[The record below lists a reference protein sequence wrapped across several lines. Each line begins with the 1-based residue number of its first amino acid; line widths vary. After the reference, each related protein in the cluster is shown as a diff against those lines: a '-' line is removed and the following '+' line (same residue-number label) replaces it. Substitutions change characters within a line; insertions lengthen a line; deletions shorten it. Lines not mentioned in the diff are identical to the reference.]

1 MTSMSELRERM
12 IADMTAAGL
21 SASTKEAYVRRFA
34 SLLHTM
40 GARLIS

>member
-1 MTSMSELRERM
+1 MTSMSDLRERM

-21 SASTKEAYVRRFA
+21 SASTKEVYVQAFA
-34 SLLHTM
+34 GLLHTM